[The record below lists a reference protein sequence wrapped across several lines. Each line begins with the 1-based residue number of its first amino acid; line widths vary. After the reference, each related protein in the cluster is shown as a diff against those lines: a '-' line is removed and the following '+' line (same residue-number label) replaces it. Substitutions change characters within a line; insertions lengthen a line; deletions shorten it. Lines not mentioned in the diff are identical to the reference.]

1 MSQPAFFHEESAC
14 VRFWVQIGAGCVGAS
29 ISRSVLHYRYCPG
42 VHDDDPMT
50 TFTAHADAIE
60 AVVRSRVARGSIEP
74 VMVREYDLRA
84 ARG

>member
-14 VRFWVQIGAGCVGAS
+14 VRFWVQIGTGYVGAS
-29 ISRSVLHYRYCPG
+29 ISRSVLHYRYCAG
-42 VHDDDPMT
+42 TQGDDPLKTYT
-50 TFTAHADAIE
+50 THAEAIGE
-60 AVVRSRVARGSIEP
+60 VVRSRVARGSIEP